1 VPSLTVSALLA
12 SRRPTSAPGAPQLE
26 LIRKLRGG
34 ILPNNFFGDAYQTN
48 MAEENLVLP
57 QAREPKRRF
66 VPSKWE
72 AKAVLRIIRSL
83 RKNPDAR
90 ARKDARERDDAPKL
104 LWEGDEDPATKHNGL
119 AYLPAPRAKLPTHGD
134 SYNPPFEY
142 RADAQVDE
150 NGDEVSAPRRFYDAL
165 RRVPSYAPFVLERFQ
180 RCLDLYLC
188 PRVSKTRLNI
198 NPKDMLPPLPSPKEL
213 RPYPNA
219 RCLRYLGHGDKVVSL
234 AVDASGKWLLSGSLD
249 KTMRMWEVSSARCV
263 RVWSFAHPVLN
274 VAWCPGNGGSR
285 LASACTGEAVVLLDP
300 HARPSADLSRVA
312 AAAAAEGAGEENL
325 APPPWDEREGLVFV
339 KHAGLVSKIHWHH
352 KGDYFATLV
361 KGGAN
366 VMIHRVSKRSSQ
378 RIFRQQKTPIRAAL
392 FHPNRPVMFICTAAY
407 VYLYDLQRQCLVK
420 KLVAGG
426 NSVTCVAAH
435 AGGDNVIVGGSD
447 GKLQWFDMDLS
458 NMPYKVMASHANGVR
473 AVAFHKKYPLF
484 ATASDDATVHV
495 LHGAVSADLNQNA
508 LIVPLKILRAH
519 TPRDVEGVIDC
530 VFHPTQPWLF
540 SAGADNT
547 IALFCD
553 DN

>member
-1 VPSLTVSALLA
+1 M
-12 SRRPTSAPGAPQLE
+12 
-26 LIRKLRGG
+26 
-34 ILPNNFFGDAYQTN
+34 PNNFFGDEYQTN

-90 ARKDARERDDAPKL
+90 AKTTEHEFAGPKL

-119 AYLPAPRAKLPTHGD
+119 LYLPAPRAKLPTHGD

-142 RADAQVDE
+142 RADTQTDE
-150 NGDEVSAPRRFYDAL
+150 NGDEIKTPRRFYDAL

-188 PRVSKTRLNI
+188 PRVSKARLNI

-213 RPYPNA
+213 KPYPNA
-219 RCLRYLGHGDKVVSL
+219 RCLRYLGHEDKVVSV
-234 AVDASGKWLLSGSLD
+234 AVDASGKWLLSGSTD

-263 RVWSFAHPVLN
+263 RKWSFQHPVLN

-285 LASACTGEAVVLLDP
+285 LASACVGEAVVLLDP
-300 HARPSADLSRVA
+300 HVQPSADLSRLAADADAEAVA
-312 AAAAAEGAGEENL
+312 END
-325 APPPWDEREGLVFV
+325 APPPWDERAGLVFV
-339 KHAGLVSKIHWHH
+339 KHAGVVSKINWHH

-378 RIFRQQKTPIRAAL
+378 RIFRQQKTPIRAAT

-426 NSVTCVAAH
+426 NSVTCLAAH

-458 NMPYKVMASHANGVR
+458 NMPYKVMASHAAGVR

-519 TPRDVEGVIDC
+519 TARDVEGVIDC

-540 SAGADNT
+540 SAGADKT

>member
-1 VPSLTVSALLA
+1 MGG
-12 SRRPTSAPGAPQLE
+12 RRGP
-26 LIRKLRGG
+26 
-34 ILPNNFFGDAYQTN
+34 
-48 MAEENLVLP
+48 
-57 QAREPKRRF
+57 
-66 VPSKWE
+66 
-72 AKAVLRIIRSL
+72 
-83 RKNPDAR
+83 
-90 ARKDARERDDAPKL
+90 RD
-104 LWEGDEDPATKHNGL
+104 ETQRC
-119 AYLPAPRAKLPTHGD
+119 AYLPARRAAKLPTHGD

-150 NGDEVSAPRRFYDAL
+150 NGARRA
-165 RRVPSYAPFVLERFQ
+165 RRGASTTRCARVPSYAPFVLERFQ

-198 NPKDMLPPLPSPKEL
+198 NAQGHASAPAVAQGAQAVPQRAVPAVP
-213 RPYPNA
+213 RPRRQGGLA
-219 RCLRYLGHGDKVVSL
+219 

-263 RVWSFAHPVLN
+263 RVWSFAQPVLN
-274 VAWCPGNGGSR
+274 VAWCPGNGGSGSR
-285 LASACTGEAVVLLDP
+285 ARARGEAVVLLDP
-300 HARPSADLSRVA
+300 HARPSADSSRVA

-426 NSVTCVAAH
+426 
-435 AGGDNVIVGGSD
+435 
-447 GKLQWFDMDLS
+447 
-458 NMPYKVMASHANGVR
+458 
-473 AVAFHKKYPLF
+473 
-484 ATASDDATVHV
+484 TA
-495 LHGAVSADLNQNA
+495 
-508 LIVPLKILRAH
+508 
-519 TPRDVEGVIDC
+519 
-530 VFHPTQPWLF
+530 
-540 SAGADNT
+540 
-547 IALFCD
+547 
-553 DN
+553 